1 MHFDDYFTLQA
12 LFPRPIGTVGI
23 TVGQET
29 STRKRV
35 LVLSEIQRL
44 ILAPIRGAKESLAD
58 TLKSLQPAAGH
69 PSRSAIL
76 TVTDE
81 DSLYKLK
88 QLSSCIDANAKRV
101 QLATINGVCVAMGK
115 LHVPSSVK
123 AVLRAL
129 ADVDPSPSRRRSGQF
144 PMHQHSALFPVPLPL
159 KLPLFPSHPLV
170 PRPHSFCA
178 PYIGCA
184 ALPRRPPHHR
194 TTTCSW

>member
-35 LVLSEIQRL
+35 LVLPEIQRL
-44 ILAPIRGAKESLAD
+44 ILAPIRGAKASLAD
-58 TLKSLQPAAGH
+58 TLKSLQSAGH

-76 TVTDE
+76 AVTDE
-81 DSLYKLK
+81 DSLHKLK

-101 QLATINGVCVAMGK
+101 QLATINGVCVAMRK

-129 ADVDPSPSRRRSGQF
+129 ADVDPSPSRRR
-144 PMHQHSALFPVPLPL
+144 
-159 KLPLFPSHPLV
+159 
-170 PRPHSFCA
+170 
-178 PYIGCA
+178 
-184 ALPRRPPHHR
+184 
-194 TTTCSW
+194 